1 MKNYTDRGG
10 CFPQWGHTPVRHL
23 KSRMILRRTLYIVVK
38 FSIYLCIDHHFPRCV
53 PLYLST
59 HPLFGKITDA
69 L

>member
-1 MKNYTDRGG
+1 MEKHPRQASQVQDDFKAN
-10 CFPQWGHTPVRHL
+10 
-23 KSRMILRRTLYIVVK
+23 IIIIVK
-38 FSIYLCIDHHFPRCV
+38 FSIYLCIDHNFPQCV